1 MRCRLAGLWIMR
13 MPRSISRVRP
23 MVASCPHSGS
33 AVYFATTSGS
43 LQIQSFGVRASG
55 NFRLY
60 APNIRFAS
68 SLLRPVSP
76 RRSFSSPH
84 RARPA
89 ASTGAGCQPVPQ
101 MTAAR
106 SPASG

>member
-1 MRCRLAGLWIMR
+1 MRCRLASLWIMR

-55 NFRLY
+55 MQDVACKMCIRDRLPDTGERY
-60 APNIRFAS
+60 
-68 SLLRPVSP
+68 L
-76 RRSFSSPH
+76 
-84 RARPA
+84 
-89 ASTGAGCQPVPQ
+89 STA
-101 MTAAR
+101 MFTE
-106 SPASG
+106 